1 LKSIAEIFYCGLAY
15 TNDLT
20 IADEMVYKNICNTC
34 RTISEAN
41 KMKNITMDVFLVE
54 ILIKNV
60 EDLKKCTDLTSW
72 TNAVVHWMKEYRA
85 NNA

>member
-1 LKSIAEIFYCGLAY
+1 
-15 TNDLT
+15 
-20 IADEMVYKNICNTC
+20 
-34 RTISEAN
+34 
-41 KMKNITMDVFLVE
+41 MKNITMDVFLVE